1 MFASCARERLFR
13 REVTEPPSLSLSLS
27 FTLIELTTTSLDA
40 YPFPDN
46 FATAVIVDVAK
57 RSGMVT
63 WVILELITS
72 AYALKA
78 TATEPGEQDEEEDGG
93 RRRGRKVELVSR
105 AAQPRHL
112 FTRTIVASFSV
123 VYLR

>member
-13 REVTEPPSLSLSLS
+13 REVTEPPPLSLS
-27 FTLIELTTTSLDA
+27 FSLVELTTTSLDA

>member
-1 MFASCARERLFR
+1 M
-13 REVTEPPSLSLSLS
+13 
-27 FTLIELTTTSLDA
+27 I
-40 YPFPDN
+40 
-46 FATAVIVDVAK
+46 AVVAK

-78 TATEPGEQDEEEDGG
+78 TATEPEEQDKVEDGG
-93 RRRGRKVELVSR
+93 KRRRRKVELVSR